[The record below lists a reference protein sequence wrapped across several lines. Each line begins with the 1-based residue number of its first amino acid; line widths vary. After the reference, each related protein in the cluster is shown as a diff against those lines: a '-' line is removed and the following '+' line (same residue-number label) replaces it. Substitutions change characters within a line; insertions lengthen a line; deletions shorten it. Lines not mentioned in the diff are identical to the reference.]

1 MTAESTKHRRLVRFN
16 DGLLVSFQAPGVRAS
31 YGHKHATFTEQG
43 QKTKN
48 TSSCLLSNSAAD
60 QAGPSH
66 TGTVECTRLKQACMR
81 RPGWPPQYSPSQSMQ
96 KASVC
101 RSKQGT
107 HSRQPSKAS
116 YQTPL
121 GGTASAQQGQTRC
134 IRALLSLSLGSLLPP
149 KPSGRHYNFCCSQEE
164 ARRGGM

>member
-66 TGTVECTRLKQACMR
+66 TGTVECTRLKQAYEEAR
-81 RPGWPPQYSPSQSMQ
+81 VAPPIQSLPIH
-96 KASVC
+96 AE
-101 RSKQGT
+101 SKCLPFKPRHT
-107 HSRQPSKAS
+107 QPSAFKGLLPNTSGRNSQRTAMPNTV
-116 YQTPL
+116 YQ
-121 GGTASAQQGQTRC
+121 GS
-134 IRALLSLSLGSLLPP
+134 SLSLPRLPLPP